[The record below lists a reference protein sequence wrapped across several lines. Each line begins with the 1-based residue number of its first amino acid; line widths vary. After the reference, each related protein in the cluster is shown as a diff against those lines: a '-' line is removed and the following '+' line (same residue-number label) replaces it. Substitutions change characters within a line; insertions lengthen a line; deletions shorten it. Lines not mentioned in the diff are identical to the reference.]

1 MPETPRVGL
10 AGLGRMGPAMCAN
23 LVRAGYRVQAGDI
36 RPEAAVLA
44 ARCGAHWVPRLSR
57 LAAES
62 DVLITVLPGPD
73 EVREAMTGPG
83 GMAEALRPGTTWI
96 DMTSNSPAAMT
107 GIQQALLARGVQV
120 LEAPAGGGVEAAEQ
134 GELQL
139 LVGGEAEAF
148 ARQRGLLEVL
158 GDPGR
163 IVHAG
168 GHGAGYTA
176 KLIINLLWFG
186 QAIATA
192 EALLLGQASGL
203 DLGVLRQAL
212 TRSAADSRFIRHDL
226 DALFAGDYL
235 RSFDLDRC
243 YQELQILTE
252 RARDLGV
259 PFQLSEAVAAIY
271 GRAVRRYGATEG
283 ELLSIALLEEK
294 AGRRLRPEP
303 IQWPGPDPG
312 PGHHG

>member
-1 MPETPRVGL
+1 MPRVGL
-10 AGLGRMGPAMCAN
+10 VGLGRMGTAMCAN
-23 LVRAGYRVQAGDI
+23 LVRAGYRVQGGD
-36 RPEAAVLA
+36 RRSEAAVLA
-44 ARCGAHWVPRLSR
+44 ARYGARWVPRLSR

-62 DVLITVLPGPD
+62 DVLITVLPGPE

-96 DMTSNSPAAMT
+96 DMTSNSPAAMA
-107 GIQQALLARGVQV
+107 GIQQELLARGVQV
-120 LEAPAGGGVEAAEQ
+120 LEAPAGGGPEAAWQ
-134 GELQL
+134 GNLQL
-139 LVGGEAEAF
+139 LVGGDAEIL
-148 ARQRGLLEVL
+148 ARQRDLLEVL
-158 GDPGR
+158 GDPSR
-163 IVHAG
+163 IIHVG

-203 DLGVLRQAL
+203 DLGILREAL
-212 TRSAADSRFIRHDL
+212 ARSAADSQFIRHDL

-252 RARDLGV
+252 RARDLEV

-271 GRAVRRYGATEG
+271 GRAVRRYGGVEG

-294 AGRRLRPEP
+294 AGRRLRHEP
-303 IQWPGPDPG
+303 V
-312 PGHHG
+312 

>member
-1 MPETPRVGL
+1 MPGMPGVGL
-10 AGLGRMGPAMCAN
+10 VGLGRMGAAVCAN
-23 LVRAGYRVQAGDI
+23 LVRAGYRVQAGD
-36 RPEAAVLA
+36 RRSEAAVLA
-44 ARCGAHWVPRLSR
+44 ARCGAHWVPQLSR

-73 EVREAMTGPG
+73 EVREAMAGPG
-83 GMAEALRPGTTWI
+83 GLAEALRPGTTWI

-120 LEAPAGGGVEAAEQ
+120 LEAPAGGGVEAAER
-134 GELQL
+134 GTLQL
-139 LVGGEAEAF
+139 LVGGDAEAF
-148 ARQRGLLEVL
+148 ARQRDLLEVL
-158 GDPGR
+158 GDPGL

-168 GHGAGYTA
+168 GHGAGYMT

-192 EALLLGQASGL
+192 EALLPGQAAGL
-203 DLGVLRQAL
+203 DLGVLRETL
-212 TRSAADSRFIRHDL
+212 TRSAADSAFIRHDL

-235 RSFDLDRC
+235 RGFDLDRC
-243 YQELQILTE
+243 HQELQILTE

-259 PFQLSEAVAAIY
+259 PFQLSEAVAAVY
-271 GRAVRRYGATEG
+271 GRAVRRYGPAEG

-303 IQWPGPDPG
+303 GRSRPG
-312 PGHHG
+312 